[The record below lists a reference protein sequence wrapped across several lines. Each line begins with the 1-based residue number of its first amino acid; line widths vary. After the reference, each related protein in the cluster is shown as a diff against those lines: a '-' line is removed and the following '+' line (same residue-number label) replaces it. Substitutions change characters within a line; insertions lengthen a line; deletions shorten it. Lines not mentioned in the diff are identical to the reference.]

1 MAPAPSKHAPTAPGA
16 VPWPDEV
23 LFHVD
28 VGSELHARLAIKPLV
43 ALLGTCKTAGDAI
56 AFKPAKARA
65 ALAKYG
71 VHGLCDHAAGVGD
84 LRLLQWARE
93 HGCPWNEDTCEAAAR
108 GGQLACLTYVHE
120 HGCPWTAWT
129 WSATA
134 SSWRTPSR

>member
-16 VPWPDEV
+16 VPWQDEV

-84 LRLLQWARE
+84 EVPLHGQQGAQGLLDAAHELSVDVEASRVAR
-93 HGCPWNEDTCEAAAR
+93 
-108 GGQLACLTYVHE
+108 
-120 HGCPWTAWT
+120 
-129 WSATA
+129 
-134 SSWRTPSR
+134 